1 MRLWV
6 EPHIYHS
13 SKEVEE
19 WRETPT
25 TASLKLLA
33 SLIKH
38 YTKIIDEEKQTLE
51 GTLTD
56 VTTKIKHQKQR
67 RDTKWKEL
75 RQTAQDEAR
84 KSVTT

>member
-13 SKEVEE
+13 SKEVERE
-19 WRETPT
+19 WREMLT

-38 YTKIIDEEKQTLE
+38 YTKVIDEEKQTLK
-51 GTLTD
+51 GTLKD
-56 VTTKIKHQKQR
+56 VTTKNKTYQ
-67 RDTKWKEL
+67 
-75 RQTAQDEAR
+75 
-84 KSVTT
+84 